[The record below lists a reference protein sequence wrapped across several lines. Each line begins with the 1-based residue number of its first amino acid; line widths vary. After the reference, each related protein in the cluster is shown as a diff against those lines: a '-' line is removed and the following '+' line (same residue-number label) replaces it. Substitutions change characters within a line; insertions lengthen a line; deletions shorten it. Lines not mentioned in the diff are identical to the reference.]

1 MVDVS
6 VRRGGEESEWIKGG
20 HERGGEI
27 EKKRSR
33 RRAVWR
39 GTNEAPLSEKQTRA
53 GKWKSIFPLAS
64 SSYVSL
70 HDATPTHKRSSRR
83 A

>member
-27 EKKRSR
+27 EKKEAA
-33 RRAVWR
+33 AVLFGEELMR
-39 GTNEAPLSEKQTRA
+39 LR
-53 GKWKSIFPLAS
+53 
-64 SSYVSL
+64 
-70 HDATPTHKRSSRR
+70 
-83 A
+83 